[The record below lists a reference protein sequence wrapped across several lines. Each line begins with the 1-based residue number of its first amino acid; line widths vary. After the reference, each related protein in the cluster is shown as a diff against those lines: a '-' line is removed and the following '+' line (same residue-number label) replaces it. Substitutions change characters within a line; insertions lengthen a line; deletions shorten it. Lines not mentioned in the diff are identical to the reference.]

1 VALCAVAPCSIA
13 SAAAALDAPD
23 HCIVGDNAIGCRS
36 VRALAMLTDGFRGNG
51 DALHR
56 EIESQIDSG
65 TCRLFEYG
73 ERVYSTDIEG
83 GLRSAVRRPRD
94 ASTWFMPA
102 SWSRPASEC
111 DGTST
116 PQALQQKLGLA
127 ESPRR
132 EPDSRSNRVNDP
144 GRIRTIRMP
153 HVPGR
158 TPTGELTPRLRA
170 RSGSARTAAPA
181 KTAHVRREGT
191 SSGRLAH
198 RLLNARARA
207 ACGPS
212 NRRSSVRLVR

>member
-1 VALCAVAPCSIA
+1 MAGKFHSSNGRASAQWRSLSFAALCVIVSFSIA
-13 SAAAALDAPD
+13 SSAAALDTPD

-36 VRALAMLTDGFRGNG
+36 VRTLATLTDGFRGNG

-111 DGTST
+111 GGVST
-116 PQALQQKLGLA
+116 PQALQHKLGLA

-132 EPDSRSNRVNDP
+132 EPDSQSEV
-144 GRIRTIRMP
+144 
-153 HVPGR
+153 
-158 TPTGELTPRLRA
+158 
-170 RSGSARTAAPA
+170 SAGMAPA
-181 KTAHVRREGT
+181 GEHLALASAGPTACVIKPVMTDAEI
-191 SSGRLAH
+191 
-198 RLLNARARA
+198 A
-207 ACGPS
+207 AC
-212 NRRSSVRLVR
+212 RKQDR